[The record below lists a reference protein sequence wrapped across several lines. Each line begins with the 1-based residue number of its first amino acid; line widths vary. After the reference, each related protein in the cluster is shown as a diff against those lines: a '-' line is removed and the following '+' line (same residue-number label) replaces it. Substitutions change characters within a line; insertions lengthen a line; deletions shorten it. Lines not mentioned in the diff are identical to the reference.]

1 MILRCKF
8 SGAFSLY
15 DLDRDGYITRPE
27 MLQIVEAIYCMVVC
41 MICKNTASKYYFGIY
56 IVLIWFLRMFQT
68 WSLQTEI
75 MTNKSV
81 VHVLQGNLANLP
93 QDEDTPEKRVEKIFK
108 QMDKV
113 SIVIGSFL
121 KKKPHH
127 NSLSVL
133 NHYTC
138 MLLCAE

>member
-1 MILRCKF
+1 
-8 SGAFSLY
+8 
-15 DLDRDGYITRPE
+15 
-27 MLQIVEAIYCMVVC
+27 
-41 MICKNTASKYYFGIY
+41 
-56 IVLIWFLRMFQT
+56 
-68 WSLQTEI
+68 